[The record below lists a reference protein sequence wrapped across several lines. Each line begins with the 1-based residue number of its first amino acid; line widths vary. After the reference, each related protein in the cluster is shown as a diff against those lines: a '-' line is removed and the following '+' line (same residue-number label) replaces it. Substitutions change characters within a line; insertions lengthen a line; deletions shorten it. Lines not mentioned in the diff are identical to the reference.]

1 MTGDETGDAM
11 NRILTNRG
19 SRLNTVKLLLG
30 IMLSAWCGTAAAQQ
44 PSQAQIGA
52 IKQSCRSDYQ
62 SYCSG
67 VPTGGSAALQC
78 LQGHM
83 ASLSAGCQSA
93 VGAVA
98 GGGSKQTL
106 QPAPSGAAAAAPPAA
121 MSPREQAGL
130 MRRACGG
137 DFRTFCQGVR
147 PGGGRA
153 LGCLA
158 QNQAQLSPSCR
169 GALAQAQGQR

>member
-1 MTGDETGDAM
+1 MQRVT
-11 NRILTNRG
+11 
-19 SRLNTVKLLLG
+19 RLNTVMLILG
-30 IMLSAWCGTAAAQQ
+30 LSVSALSGTAAAQQ
-44 PSQAQIGA
+44 PSQAQVGA
-52 IKQSCRSDYQ
+52 IRQSCRTDYQ

-83 ASLSAGCQSA
+83 ASLSPPCQSA

-98 GGGSKQTL
+98 GGGSTPPAQAS
-106 QPAPSGAAAAAPPAA
+106 QPPPNGATSAAPPPA
-121 MSPREQAGL
+121 MSMREKAAF

-137 DFRTFCQGVR
+137 DFRTYCQGVR

-153 LGCLA
+153 LSCLA
-158 QNQAQLSPSCR
+158 ENQSRLSPSCR
-169 GALAQAQGQR
+169 GALAEARGQR